1 MHELI
6 LPIIILGSIGIICG
20 LILGIASVVM
30 AVPVDE
36 KTERIKA
43 ILPGANCGA
52 CGYPGCDGFAHALM
66 EQKAPINGC
75 PPGGDD
81 VVHKLSEVLE
91 VDSVVMTKQ
100 IAVVHCYCDDL
111 IRMGKLNYEGINTC
125 TYASQIFGGPTACYY
140 ACQGYGDCMEVCSY
154 QAISIVDGL
163 AVIDRDKCMGCTLCV
178 SACPKHILKMAPK
191 VGRAII
197 HCSSIDWGPGV
208 QGVCPIGCVAC
219 NRCVKACNQNAIHIA
234 HYLAHVDYD
243 RCNGCGACVDVCPKK
258 IIKVGS

>member
-1 MHELI
+1 MTEL
-6 LPIIILGSIGIICG
+6 LTPIIILSSIGIISG
-20 LILGIASVVM
+20 LVLGIASVLM

-36 KTERIKA
+36 RVEKIKT

-66 EQKAPINGC
+66 KQEVPINGC
-75 PPGGDD
+75 PPGGEA
-81 VVHKLSEVLE
+81 VVHALAEVLE
-91 VDSVVMTKQ
+91 IDSVKMTQQ

-140 ACQGYGDCMEVCSY
+140 ACQGFGDCIEVCAY
-154 QAISIVDGL
+154 NAIRIEDGL
-163 AVIDRDKCMGCTLCV
+163 AVIDRDLCMGCTLCV
-178 SACPKHILKMAPK
+178 TACPKNILKMAPK
-191 VGRAII
+191 IGKAII

-219 NRCVKACNQNAIHIA
+219 NRCVKVCTMGAITIE
-234 HYLAHVDYD
+234 HYLARVDYEI
-243 RCNGCGACVDVCPKK
+243 CNGCGACVEVCPKK
-258 IIKVGS
+258 IIRVGS